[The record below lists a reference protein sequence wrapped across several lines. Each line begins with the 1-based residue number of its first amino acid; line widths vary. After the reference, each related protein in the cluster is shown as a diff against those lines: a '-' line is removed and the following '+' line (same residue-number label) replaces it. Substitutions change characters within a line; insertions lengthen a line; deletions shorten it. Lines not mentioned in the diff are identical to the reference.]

1 MVKDLVA
8 NSPFINIEF
17 IEAGEIFHE
26 SNIEKLFDYY
36 KIDSG
41 TVSFNLNRDYVD
53 YRITPFFSIE
63 QINELNVNSFDL
75 DSLSY
80 FQVGEFLNQHSFSS
94 IKIEKSDISVYLQ
107 LPDNYDSYLKS
118 LTKKNRHE
126 IKRKKRIFE
135 DKFDDFSYEQSKD
148 DSIFNEFIELHRKST
163 GKKGDYMTVEIEN
176 FYKALF
182 DENKW
187 SIHYLKHKDSMIAGA
202 FVYESEKVGYL
213 YNSCRDHNL
222 DEFNAGTYLNDQL
235 LQNSIKKGKQYFDFL
250 KGVEKYKFNFGGE
263 VHQLYDLKIK
273 V

>member
-63 QINELNVNSFDL
+63 QINELNINSFDL

-80 FQVGEFLNQHSFSS
+80 FQVSEFLNQHSFSS

-135 DKFDDFSYEQSKD
+135 DKFDDFSYEESKD

-187 SIHYLKHKDSMIAGA
+187 AIHYLKHKDSMIAGA

-213 YNSCRDHNL
+213 YN
-222 DEFNAGTYLNDQL
+222 
-235 LQNSIKKGKQYFDFL
+235 
-250 KGVEKYKFNFGGE
+250 
-263 VHQLYDLKIK
+263 
-273 V
+273 